1 MTANSRDQIL
11 HDFYRMMRVYKNG
24 RVERLVG
31 TEYAPP
37 SVDPTTGVQSKDVE
51 IAPEINVSARLYL
64 PKTPIPARNFLF
76 LSTFTAA
83 ALLLAPEHPL
93 PIAYEDSW
101 LALKWAASHSI
112 GNDDEEWIKDYADL
126 DHGYL
131 GGDSAGANIAHNVA
145 MRVGSEKVEWINLN
159 GVFLNCP
166 FFGGKDPMGNESLT
180 TYAFQKNFLD
190 KLWPFACPTT
200 TGLDDPLINPDMDPN
215 LSCFGS
221 KKVLVYVAEKDVVR
235 ERGFYYKEV
244 LEKSGWNGDVEVVEV
259 KKEKHI
265 FSVFYPK
272 SDNGIAM
279 LKRVGSFL
287 NQHKANDMFDSKN
300 FGLASFE

>member
-1 MTANSRDQIL
+1 MLRLHQKLMYQPDFICQKNANPGQKLPLLVYFHGGGFIVESAFSPLYHQHL
-11 HDFYRMMRVYKNG
+11 NALVAEANVVAVSVEYR
-24 RVERLVG
+24 
-31 TEYAPP
+31 
-37 SVDPTTGVQSKDVE
+37 
-51 IAPEINVSARLYL
+51 
-64 PKTPIPARNFLF
+64 
-76 LSTFTAA
+76 
-83 ALLLAPEHPL
+83 LAPEHPL

-126 DHGYL
+126 DHVYL

-190 KLWPFACPTT
+190 KLWPFACPNT